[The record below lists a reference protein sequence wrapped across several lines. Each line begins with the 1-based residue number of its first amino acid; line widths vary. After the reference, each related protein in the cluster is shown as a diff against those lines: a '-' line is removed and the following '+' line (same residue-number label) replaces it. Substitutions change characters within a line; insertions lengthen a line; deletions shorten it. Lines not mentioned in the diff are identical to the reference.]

1 MKLSIIGSGHVG
13 LVSGACF
20 AEIGHSVICV
30 DSNREKIEKLS
41 NGIIPIYELG
51 LEELVKKG
59 RSNGR
64 LLFTH
69 ELGKAVRDSDVIF
82 VAVGT
87 PPRPDGKADLS
98 YVETVCKE
106 ISGVMDS
113 YKIIVEKSTVPVETG
128 EWVKRTL
135 QSNVNSVD
143 FDVVSNP
150 EFLREGTAIKDFME
164 PDRIVIGVES
174 KRAEKTMREIYAPLS
189 APIVITDIKSAEI
202 IKHASNSFLSLKI
215 SYINAIATICELAG
229 ADVEKVSAGIGLDKR
244 IAASFL
250 KAGIGYGGSCFPK
263 DISAFIDIAGELG
276 YDFELLKAVERIN
289 KTQRAKIIKKVR
301 DVVWTLNKKTV
312 GILGLSFKP
321 DTDDMREAPSIY
333 IINELQKE
341 GVDIRAYDPAA
352 MENARTI
359 LKGITYCKNPYEAAK
374 GCHAIMV
381 LTEWRE
387 FQKLDLEKIR
397 KAMSQPVIIDGRNI
411 YDPIEMKKLGFTY
424 VSVGR
429 Q

>member
-30 DSNREKIEKLS
+30 DSDREKIEKLS
-41 NGIIPIYELG
+41 NGIIPIYEPG

-263 DISAFIDIAGELG
+263 DISAFIDIADELG